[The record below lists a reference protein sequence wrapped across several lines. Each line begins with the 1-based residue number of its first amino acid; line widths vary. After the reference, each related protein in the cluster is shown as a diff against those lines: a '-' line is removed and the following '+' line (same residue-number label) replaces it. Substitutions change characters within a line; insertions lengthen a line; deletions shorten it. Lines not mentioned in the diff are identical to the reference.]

1 MSCKP
6 LTALVLPAIM
16 ALFSFSAAFGN
27 QKNDSTKVNIDLHG
41 FVSTQLFADSRQIVE
56 SREHML
62 SLYPKKRVLDADGKD
77 MNAGGDFN
85 QLSMTS
91 RLRLTIQGPEVLGAK
106 PFAVIEGDFTGASNF
121 ENNSFR
127 LREAYIQL
135 QWEHIAV
142 LAGQYWHP
150 INTIE
155 CRPLAFNLN
164 TGAPFHPFSRH
175 NQIRVTFTVKKL
187 KLIAVAA
194 SQRDFVSSGPQG
206 ASSVYMRDAKLPNL
220 HLQLQYQSTNFI
232 VGAGVD
238 YKKIK
243 PEKTAIFNE
252 SQYVSDAVVNG
263 FSAIVFGKYEQD
275 NWTVKTAALYGQN
288 LSDHLM
294 LGGYYEH
301 IIDTVSHTKEFTAT
315 PLLAVWTQVLRQHR
329 NWNFS
334 VFVGY
339 TENLTYNKT
348 QAVGGVF
355 YGRNDDIKSV
365 SRIMPRV
372 SYRAGAFELG
382 AELEYT
388 SATYGTKDNKS
399 HFTDKQTLSN
409 TRLLLSASYFF

>member
-1 MSCKP
+1 MSYEAFAVP
-6 LTALVLPAIM
+6 ILLAII
-16 ALFSFSAAFGN
+16 ALFSFSSALGN
-27 QKNDSTKVNIDLHG
+27 QKDDSTKVKIDLHG

-56 SREHML
+56 AREHML
-62 SLYPKKRVLDADGKD
+62 SLYPKKRDFDADGND

-91 RLRLTIQGPEVLGAK
+91 RLRFTMRGPLVLGAK
-106 PFAVIEGDFTGASNF
+106 PLAVIEGDFTGASNF
-121 ENNSFR
+121 ENNSLR

-155 CRPLAFNLN
+155 CRPLVFNLN

-175 NQIRVTFTVKKL
+175 NQIRITFTANKL

-220 HLQLQYQSTNFI
+220 HLQLQYQTTNFI
-232 VGAGVD
+232 MGAGAD

-243 PEKTAIFNE
+243 PEKTTIFNE
-252 SQYVSDAVVNG
+252 RQYVSDAIVNS
-263 FSAIVFGKYEQD
+263 FSAIVFGKYEQ
-275 NWTVKTAALYGQN
+275 NYWTVKTAALYGQN
-288 LSDHLM
+288 LSEHLM

-301 IIDTVSHTKEFTAT
+301 SIDSVSHTKEFAAT
-315 PLLAVWTQVLRQHR
+315 PLFSVWTQILRQHK

-334 VFVGY
+334 VFAGY
-339 TENLTYNKT
+339 TENLPYNKT
-348 QAVGGVF
+348 QAVSGIF

-365 SRIMPRV
+365 SRIMPRA
-372 SYRAGAFELG
+372 SYRTGAFELG
-382 AELEYT
+382 AEMEYT
-388 SATYGTKDNKS
+388 VAIYGTKDNKS
-399 HFTDKQTLSN
+399 YFTNKQTVKN
-409 TRLLLSASYFF
+409 ARLLLSASYFF

>member
-1 MSCKP
+1 MSYKTFAV
-6 LTALVLPAIM
+6 LLLLALITLFPCSS
-16 ALFSFSAAFGN
+16 ALGN
-27 QKNDSTKVNIDLHG
+27 QKDDSTKIKIDLHG

-62 SLYPKKRVLDADGKD
+62 SLYPKKRVLDADGND
-77 MNAGGDFN
+77 INAGGIFN

-91 RLRLTIQGPEVLGAK
+91 RLRLTIQGSKVLGAK
-106 PFAVIEGDFTGASNF
+106 PFAVIEGDFSGASSF
-121 ENNSFR
+121 DNNSFR
-127 LREAYIQL
+127 LREAYMQL
-135 QWEHIAV
+135 QWENIAV

-155 CRPLAFNLN
+155 CRPMVFNLN

-175 NQIRVTFTVKKL
+175 NQIRVTLTAKKL

-220 HLQLQYQSTNFI
+220 HLQLQYQTNNII
-232 VGAGVD
+232 VGTGVD

-243 PEKTAIFNE
+243 PEKTTIFNE
-252 SQYVSDAVVNG
+252 RQYVSNAVVNS
-263 FSAIVFGKYEQD
+263 FSAIVFGKYEQN

-301 IIDTVSHTKEFTAT
+301 SIDSVLHTKDFAAT
-315 PLLAVWTQVLRQHR
+315 PLLSVWTQVLRQYE

-334 VFVGY
+334 IFAGY
-339 TENLTYNKT
+339 TKNLPYNKT
-348 QAVGGVF
+348 QAVGGIF
-355 YGRNDDIKSV
+355 YGRNDDIKCV
-365 SRIMPRV
+365 SRIVPRV
-372 SYRAGAFELG
+372 SYRTGAFELG
-382 AELEYT
+382 AEMEYT
-388 SATYGTKDNKS
+388 VATYGTKDNKS
-399 HFTDKQTLSN
+399 YFSDKQTVN
-409 TRLLLSASYFF
+409 NVRLLLSASYFF